1 MGLFAD
7 LILGEKC
14 KFCGSRS
21 LENYIHMSHSQ
32 GTFYVKYCR
41 TCERWG
47 VYGTPPRCY
56 VCGTPQTSLGTNEHD
71 VVLPKCPKCGYLYD
85 GYDFDQK

>member
-21 LENYIHMSHSQ
+21 LENYIHMSHST
-32 GTFYVKYCR
+32 GYVLR
-41 TCERWG
+41 EI
-47 VYGTPPRCY
+47 
-56 VCGTPQTSLGTNEHD
+56 
-71 VVLPKCPKCGYLYD
+71 LPHL
-85 GYDFDQK
+85 